1 MCVCIYTHVCNRAAY
16 TSIYIY
22 ICIHAEREEG
32 RERESKRESPKTYS
46 KSPVKACTENSAPT
60 SKAITFD
67 KLVLI

>member
-1 MCVCIYTHVCNRAAY
+1 MYVCMYTY
-16 TSIYIY
+16 TCLQHSCIHIYIY